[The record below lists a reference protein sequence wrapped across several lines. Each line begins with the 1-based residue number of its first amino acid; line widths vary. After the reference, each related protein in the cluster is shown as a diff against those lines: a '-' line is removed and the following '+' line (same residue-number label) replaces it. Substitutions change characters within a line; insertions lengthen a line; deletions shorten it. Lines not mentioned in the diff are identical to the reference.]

1 MEAQIKKGVL
11 EMCVLFV
18 ISEQAMYG
26 YDVMK
31 HMKQFF
37 PEVNES
43 TFYAILRR
51 LHADKRAEIS
61 LGEESGGPTRKYYKI
76 TPSGIEFLQKSI
88 EDWRRVCAAVE
99 GIGVKR
105 QDCRLM
111 T

>member
-51 LHADKRAEIS
+51 LHADKKAEIT

-76 TPSGIEFLQKSI
+76 TPTGIEFLKKSRENWQRI
-88 EDWRRVCAAVE
+88 YTAVE
-99 GIGVKR
+99 AIGIK
-105 QDCRLM
+105 Q